1 MLGAMPVTQAN
12 PAAASPAV
20 LTTARLCEAA
30 GVTRAGLRL
39 YEREG
44 LLPEPRR
51 TASGY
56 RQFGEE
62 ALTQLQAIRH
72 LKELGFT
79 LREIGWL
86 LSERAQVG
94 IEPGRLQELAQEQ
107 LRAVDLRIARL
118 QVVRSYL
125 EMAASGQL
133 EQLNDPEC
141 AFLMNFLRAG
151 NTSSVRAAYS
161 APEKV

>member
-1 MLGAMPVTQAN
+1 MPAT
-12 PAAASPAV
+12 PASAV
-20 LTTARLCEAA
+20 FTTARLCDAA

-44 LLPEPRR
+44 LLPEPQR

-62 ALTQLQAIRH
+62 AVTQLQAIRH

-86 LSERAQVG
+86 LSERAQTG
-94 IEPGRLQELAQEQ
+94 IEPERLQALAQEQ
-107 LRAVDLRIARL
+107 LQAVDQRIARL
-118 QVVRSYL
+118 QVVRGYL
-125 EMAASGQL
+125 ATAASGQL

-151 NTSSVRAAYS
+151 NTPTS
-161 APEKV
+161 ATPPMP

>member
-1 MLGAMPVTQAN
+1 MPAT
-12 PAAASPAV
+12 PASAV
-20 LTTARLCEAA
+20 FTTARLCDAA

-44 LLPEPRR
+44 LLPEPQR

-62 ALTQLQAIRH
+62 AVTQLQAIRH

-86 LSERAQVG
+86 LSERAQTG
-94 IEPGRLQELAQEQ
+94 IEPGRLQALAQEQ
-107 LRAVDLRIARL
+107 LQAVDQRIARL
-118 QVVRSYL
+118 QVVRGYL
-125 EMAASGQL
+125 EMAASGHL

-141 AFLMNFLRAG
+141 AFLMNFLSAD
-151 NTSSVRAAYS
+151 NTSVRAAYS
-161 APEKV
+161 TPEKV